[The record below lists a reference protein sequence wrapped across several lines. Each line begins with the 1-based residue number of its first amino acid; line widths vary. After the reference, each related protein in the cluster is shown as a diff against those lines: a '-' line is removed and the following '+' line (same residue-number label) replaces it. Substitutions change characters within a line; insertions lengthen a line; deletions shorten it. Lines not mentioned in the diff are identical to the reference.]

1 MKYIL
6 TTALVLT
13 VLAANAQYSQ
23 VKVIRTAYAP
33 NVNEA
38 SNMQIVLDKL
48 QQESQNTV
56 VYPLVAM
63 TKAALSKAQSIR
75 KQSKERIR
83 SHNNKPKRAVNPN
96 RA

>member
-6 TTALVLT
+6 SAALLLSVM
-13 VLAANAQYSQ
+13 ASANAQHQ
-23 VKVIRTAYAP
+23 VKVVRAAYVPA
-33 NVNEA
+33 NET
-38 SNMQIVLDKL
+38 SNMQMVLDRL

-63 TKAALSKAQSIR
+63 TKAALTRVQDLK
-75 KQSKERIR
+75 KTKKERIR
-83 SHNNKPKRAVNPN
+83 TNNGKPKRTVNPN